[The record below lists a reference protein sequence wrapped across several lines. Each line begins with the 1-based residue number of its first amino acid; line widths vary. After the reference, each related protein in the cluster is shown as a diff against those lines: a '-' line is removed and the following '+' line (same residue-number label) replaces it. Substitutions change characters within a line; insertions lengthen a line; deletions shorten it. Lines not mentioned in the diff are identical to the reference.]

1 MGLADR
7 LGDIS
12 PRALDDWVN
21 GERDTPACIELSELA
36 AGVKVAELRE
46 LAASLSSEGENWLVD
61 ANVER
66 FLGLI
71 VALLASPKSDI
82 SCAAAT
88 TFLAA
93 LRCRVNA
100 SPALKH
106 ALVFHE
112 LCKALPNALC
122 GGTGSATPAPRKKK
136 SGRGKKKQQQQQQA
150 DSDDDDPMAEDN
162 DAASAM
168 VPAEDADALAEQL
181 RLFLEAVPLRG
192 YADTLSQLVARLVE
206 AAARGAGARVYQ
218 PLTAC
223 LGSEHGEPLSTA
235 RAVLRSV
242 KPSLALMG
250 DPSSSVAAGSS
261 ASLEA
266 QRSCVDFLL
275 RLCKHSA
282 ECEPA
287 RGGALQHVVQALLQ
301 HASVAAP
308 DKAESRDKVCSA
320 LCTVLAALPPAEAVR
335 YAGFLWR
342 YSRTSKVSA
351 RMFSVEMAC
360 TVLLAAAAAA
370 GASPPHDDAGRAT
383 LGADGVPQLL
393 WRLLAQRVSDKA
405 PGVRTKSL
413 AGFAVLLV
421 KLPAEPGRRVLQQ
434 AQLPIPEA
442 AAPVEP
448 EAGDGDGM
456 DVASPLPGGGRA
468 GASPAAVGSSTALIS
483 PAAASEA
490 ASSLPA
496 LGSLLQQRCVDE
508 RPAVRRAALQ
518 AIEAWTRASGMS
530 PSGSQLKLIA
540 RGCADVSPAI
550 RKQATR
556 SLWSMLQAEPESAA
570 LQAAWTSAILPLAA
584 DPEATVCDACLDTV
598 LEGVLHP
605 LARAKKPREM
615 AGWPLLLQLPDSALP
630 FLQRAVRRLASQKRL
645 PSGLA
650 PKLQALLAEP
660 APEARERPVVWSML
674 HEVAELPPADV
685 AQQKLDHT
693 AVLRCWRQASG
704 GADAAAAATAAAAAD
719 SSGEAASALRLLVSL
734 SDRGLLGADAAASLR
749 SELDAT
755 LQKLEAPPQ
764 LTVLLV
770 QACASFATAAE
781 RPKWAE
787 GLLRR
792 FEPTLLSAAADPRKL
807 RVALTAAG
815 ELALIA
821 PHAAS
826 AGLVAKLQGLAH
838 GSGDAEQAVAPTSRA
853 EAFVAL
859 GKLCVSSAD
868 LAQRLTPVF
877 IKALTT
883 HELPAVRT
891 NALVV
896 LFDLAKKHTAL
907 LERHLSTMALAL
919 YDVVAAVRHKALLLF
934 SQLLLEDFIKWR
946 PSVFR
951 AFCVALAD
959 PEAAVRSAAHVCL
972 FQLLLPRSPLL
983 AFNSFVGLLFQINGY
998 MSHPQHSAT
1007 LLAAEAAALEPLRGE
1022 GERAQ
1027 RRRLMVFRPLLGA
1040 MTSEH
1045 KLQTMAKLCH
1055 DVLAA
1060 VPDGQLPLDDTQGV
1074 LSDALLLLACK
1085 EIKLA
1090 AADGAANGAV
1100 DEATE
1105 GDAGVPAAAAAA
1117 ANAARGKLLSQVARK
1132 ATVEAIVPVVVEL
1145 KRHLEQQ
1152 HSPLLRDLFLFLREL
1167 LRDHKQYLQDILSR
1181 DKQLASEIEYDMK
1194 QLDATRARALQ
1205 TVSPAA
1211 LSTNARSPAARP
1223 FTPQAAPAS
1232 KGKATAMRV
1241 PTPKQL
1247 NALSIPR
1254 VRRTPSATSGGGL
1267 AAAMSSAGRSG
1278 GAPLMSR

>member
-1 MGLADR
+1 MALAAK
-7 LGDIS
+7 LQEIAKT
-12 PRALDDWVN
+12 ALDDWVN
-21 GERDTPACIELSELA
+21 GERDTPACTELFELA

-46 LAASLSSEGENWLVD
+46 LADSLPSEGENWLVD

-71 VALLASPKSDI
+71 VALLASPKPDV

-93 LRCRVNA
+93 LRCRGNA

-122 GGTGSATPAPRKKK
+122 GSAGGATPATRKKK
-136 SGRGKKKQQQQQQA
+136 SGRGKKKQPQPQA
-150 DSDDDDPMAEDN
+150 DSDEDDPMGED
-162 DAASAM
+162 DDAAASAS
-168 VPAEDADALAEQL
+168 VPSEDADALAEQL
-181 RLFLEAVPLRG
+181 RLFLEAVPLAG

-235 RAVLRSV
+235 RTVLRSV
-242 KPSLALMG
+242 MPSLALMG
-250 DPSSSVAAGSS
+250 DPSASVAAGSS

-308 DKAESRDKVCSA
+308 DKAESRAGVCSA

-442 AAPVEP
+442 AAPVE
-448 EAGDGDGM
+448 ADADGM
-456 DVASPLPGGGRA
+456 DVGSPLPGGGRV
-468 GASPAAVGSSTALIS
+468 GASPAAGGSTALIS

-530 PSGSQLKLIA
+530 PSGAQLKLIA

-556 SLWSMLQAEPESAA
+556 SLWSMLQAEPQSAA

-584 DPEATVCDACLDTV
+584 DSEATVCDACLDTV

-630 FLQRAVRRLASQKRL
+630 FLQRAVRRLAGQKRL

-674 HEVAELPPADV
+674 HEVAALPQADV
-685 AQQKLDHT
+685 AQQKLDHA
-693 AVLRCWRQASG
+693 AVLQCWREASG
-704 GADAAAAATAAAAAD
+704 GGAAD
-719 SSGEAASALRLLVSL
+719 SGGEAASALKLLVSL

-749 SELDAT
+749 SELDAR
-755 LQKLEAPPQ
+755 LQRLDAPPQ

-792 FEPTLLSAAADPRKL
+792 FEPTLLSAAAEPRKL

-859 GKLCVSSAD
+859 GKLCVSSAE

-919 YDVVAAVRHKALLLF
+919 YDGVAAVRHKALLLF

-959 PEAAVRSAAHVCL
+959 SEAAVRSAAHVCL

-998 MSHPQHSAT
+998 MNHPQHSAT

-1074 LSDALLLLACK
+1074 LSDTLLLLACK
-1085 EIKLA
+1085 EIKLT
-1090 AADGAANGAV
+1090 ADGAANGAV
-1100 DEATE
+1100 DEAAE

-1145 KRHLEQQ
+1145 KRFLEQQ

-1278 GAPLMSR
+1278 GAAMMSR